1 MVPILCGRTASGRS
15 DPVKPAFQK
24 PSEIAACRRGRLR
37 CRAPAAPEPHRKL
50 RALIPGRPAVAG
62 AIPLSRP
69 TIRHGGAPHEPGRAP
84 RRPGREVRPGP
95 LPSGG
100 GLYGPGAYSLT
111 AFAGEIGVS
120 RAKLDEWTVSHPPF
134 AEAVARGRAAR
145 TRTLEAGLLAAETG
159 AKVSAHRLAL
169 RTVQSDDW
177 RDRPEPERHVRPTAP
192 IAGLDLPDNGR
203 G

>member
-1 MVPILCGRTASGRS
+1 MSQ
-15 DPVKPAFQK
+15 D
-24 PSEIAACRRGRLR
+24 
-37 CRAPAAPEPHRKL
+37 
-50 RALIPGRPAVAG
+50 
-62 AIPLSRP
+62 
-69 TIRHGGAPHEPGRAP
+69 AP
-84 RRPGREVRPGP
+84 RADRAVKYVPDLCRQVVDYMGQG
-95 LPSGG
+95 
-100 GLYGPGAYSLT
+100 YSLT

-120 RAKLDEWTVSHPPF
+120 RAKLDEWTLSHPLF

-145 TRTLEAGLLAAETG
+145 TRALEAGLLAAETG